1 MSLVSLVQNREN
13 SLDSIRD
20 SISKSLDLINYSFN
34 KEALNIIIKPN
45 LCYYW
50 DCTTGQTT
58 DPKFVA
64 ALIDLLRHRVSPNAN
79 ITIVESD
86 ASAMKC
92 KYAFRML
99 GYDELSKEYNVH
111 LVNLSEAKCVSAT
124 FTAGTESFRFKVPE
138 IIQNADL
145 KINLPKI
152 KYTAGKIKLT
162 CALKNI
168 YGCNPYPK
176 KYLLHRRLDEAIVA
190 LNKAMPFN
198 LCLIDGLV
206 VSGVAPRKLGLIMAS
221 TDPVAI
227 DAAAARIARLNPKA
241 IGHLKLA
248 EKEGLGNSKFVPK
261 GAPLDYFA
269 SRYPIRSGRKKI
281 MANAYRLLIL
291 TKLNKKLGL

>member
-1 MSLVSLVQNREN
+1 MSLVSLVRVQGYTK
-13 SLDSIRD
+13 DSIRD
-20 SISKSLDLINYSFN
+20 SISKSLDLINYSFK
-34 KEALNIIIKPN
+34 KEALNIVIKPN
-45 LCYYW
+45 MCYYW
-50 DCTTGQTT
+50 DRTTGQTT
-58 DPKFVA
+58 DPQFVA
-64 ALIDLLRHRVSPNAN
+64 ALIDLIRERVSRNAN
-79 ITIVESD
+79 ISIVESD

-99 GYDELSKEYNVH
+99 GYDELSKEYNVP
-111 LVNLSEAKCVSAT
+111 LVNLSEAKCVTAS
-124 FTAGTESFRFKVPE
+124 FTAGKESFRFMVPE

-190 LNKAMPFN
+190 LNKAMGFN

-227 DAAAARIARLNPKA
+227 DAAAARIAHLNPKA

-281 MANAYRLLIL
+281 MADAYRLLIL
-291 TKLNKKLGL
+291 TKLNKKIGL